1 MKKNNKFR
9 LDDKITFVLG
19 GLGLLGSSISKLF
32 LDYGSKVIIL
42 DTNKKYFNKFIKKY
56 MISSEN
62 IFFENFDCTKLSLLE
77 TKLAKIVE
85 KYRCPSVFVNSSY
98 PFTKSWGKNDFDN
111 IKLKY
116 YLENLNSQ
124 LNSNI
129 WMSHLIAK
137 TMVKFNQKG
146 SIIQIS
152 SIYGN
157 KAQDLNI
164 YKNTFMRENLT
175 YSVIKGGINNFTR
188 QLASFYGQNG
198 IRVNN
203 IIAGGIKGPV
213 AGISSEQDKKFI
225 NNYSR
230 KTLLKR
236 LGAPEDISNAA
247 LFLASEAS
255 SYITGSDLY
264 VDGGW
269 SAV

>member
-42 DTNKKYFNKFIKKY
+42 DINKKYFNKFINKY
-56 MISSEN
+56 MISSAN

-77 TKLAKIVE
+77 TKLAKIVD
-85 KYRCPSVFVNSSY
+85 KYECPSVFVNSSY

-129 WMSHLIAK
+129 WMTHLIAK
-137 TMVKFNQKG
+137 TMVNFNQKG

-157 KAQDLNI
+157 LGQDLNI
-164 YKNTFMRENLT
+164 YKNTYMRENLT